1 MEIRLGTQPKE
12 YFVHQVKT
20 STIKVLSDLIRKR
33 EISPVDIVKELLD
46 WSNQLDPILNIWASM
61 DAEKVLSQAKHH
73 ESEISSGIYRGFM
86 HGIPVGI
93 KDIYDVQGM
102 ITSCGSPIYSNFFP
116 QDDSRVTKLLRSA
129 GAIIMGKTVT
139 TQFACGD
146 PPSTKNPWDHLRT
159 PGGSSSGSA
168 VGVAA
173 NIFPAALGSQTAG
186 SVLRPAA
193 YNGITGFKPTYGIVS
208 RQGLFPVAPSLDT
221 VGWFCRSVE
230 DVQIL
235 LNLFTE
241 VGKTDEDTYTNR
253 DFTDYHPR
261 IGVLEQF
268 YKGECSQDSTE
279 NIERICDQFSS
290 AGASI
295 AIAHTDIDLHN
306 AVEEHRTIM
315 ASEVAHIHE
324 KDFANSPD
332 LYKPQVKDLIETGL
346 KIRSTQY
353 LRAKSIQNE
362 LIAALKST
370 TTKFDAIL
378 TPTAM
383 STAPDTKTTGQ
394 PSFQIPW
401 TMAGM
406 PAISLPSGV
415 NDQGLPLGIQ
425 LSGEKLRDQTLLSIA
440 QWCEGII
447 NFTDRPEISI

>member
-1 MEIRLGTQPKE
+1 M
-12 YFVHQVKT
+12 
-20 STIKVLSDLIRKR
+20 LSNLIRKG
-33 EISPVDIVKELLD
+33 EISPVDIIKELLD

-61 DAEKVLSQAKHH
+61 DAEKVLSQAERY
-73 ESEISSGIYRGFM
+73 ESEIASGIYRGFM

-102 ITSCGSPIYSNFFP
+102 ITGCGSPIYSNFFP
-116 QDDSRVTKLLRSA
+116 HYDSRVIRLLRNA

-193 YNGITGFKPTYGIVS
+193 YNGITGFKPTHGIVS

-230 DVQIL
+230 DVQAL

-241 VGKTDEDTYTNR
+241 VRKTDEDPYSKS
-253 DFTDYHPR
+253 DFIDYHPR

-268 YKGECSQDSTE
+268 YKDECSRDSTE

-295 AIAHTDIDLHN
+295 TIAYTDIDLRN

-315 ASEVAHIHE
+315 ASEAAYTHE
-324 KDFANSPD
+324 KDFANNPN
-332 LYKPQVKDLIETGL
+332 LYKPHVRDLIETGL

-353 LRAKSIQNE
+353 LGAKNIQNK
-362 LIAALKST
+362 LRTALKKT
-370 TTKFDAIL
+370 AAKFDAIL

-406 PAISLPSGV
+406 PAISLPSGI
-415 NDQGLPLGIQ
+415 NDEGLPLGIQ
-425 LSGEKLRDQTLLSIA
+425 LSGENLQDQALLSIA
-440 QWCEGII
+440 RWCEGII
-447 NFTDRPEISI
+447 NFTDRPEISV

>member
-1 MEIRLGTQPKE
+1 M
-12 YFVHQVKT
+12 HQVKT
-20 STIKVLSDLIRKR
+20 STIKALSHLIRKR

-46 WSNQLDPILNIWASM
+46 WSNQLDPILNIWTSI
-61 DAEKVLSQAKHH
+61 DSERVLSQARHH

-86 HGIPVGI
+86 HGIPIGI

-116 QDDSRVTKLLRSA
+116 HEDSRVTKLLRNA

-230 DVQIL
+230 DVQVL

-241 VGKTDEDTYTNR
+241 VGKTDEDTYNNTNS
-253 DFTDYHPR
+253 TDYHPR

-268 YKGECSQDSTE
+268 YKDECSQDSTE

-295 AIAHTDIDLHN
+295 AIAHTDIDLRN

-315 ASEVAHIHE
+315 ASEAAHTHE
-324 KDFANSPD
+324 KDFADSPN
-332 LYKPQVKDLIETGL
+332 LYKPHVKDLIETGL

-353 LRAKSIQNE
+353 LRAKNIQNE
-362 LIAALKST
+362 LRGALKRT
-370 TTKFDAIL
+370 AAKFDAIL

-383 STAPDTKTTGQ
+383 STAPDTATTGQ
-394 PSFQIPW
+394 PAFQIPW

-406 PAISLPSGV
+406 PAISLPSGLD
-415 NDQGLPLGIQ
+415 DQGLPLGIQ
-425 LSGEKLRDQTLLSIA
+425 LSGEYLRDKTLLSTA
-440 QWCEGII
+440 QWCERII
-447 NFTDRPEISI
+447 NFTDRPQINT